1 MKSKTQHR
9 RLTLFLILLFSV
21 MSIRL
26 EAQVDSVKFGVDETK
41 VLLIAYENKP
51 KYERELYLCDSLE
64 KEYQSII
71 INDFLQIS
79 ACEKVN
85 DTQNILIGKHQEET
99 ENLRKE
105 IKKLDRLRRFWKTAT
120 GVAIVGA
127 VGYSVYKEVRQ

>member
-1 MKSKTQHR
+1 MKSQKQLQK
-9 RLTLFLILLFSV
+9 LTLFLILLFSV
-21 MSIRL
+21 TLIRL

-79 ACEKVN
+79 ACEKLN
-85 DTQNILIGKHQEET
+85 DTQNLLIGKHQEET

-105 IKKLDRLRRFWKTAT
+105 VKRLDRLRRFWKTCT
-120 GVAIVGA
+120 GVTIVGA
-127 VGYSVYKEVRQ
+127 VGYSIYKEVRN